1 MSSEQFYQWVSDGVM
16 GRRGT
21 ISLLVGVALGWTG
34 ATLVNDSA
42 DDGDGDGSPV
52 DESDGSDGSTTAAPT
67 ATAEPTDT
75 AEPTAT
81 ETPRP
86 TTETETQE
94 PTAEP
99 TATSTPSDELGAN
112 LDVSSR
118 GFGDETSY
126 QVLYSIINRNDV
138 AVVVDFAATVSLRNG
153 ETLRQERTATIAP
166 GQAANDEFVFEDYD
180 STPTGWGFRPTD
192 VRRA

>member
-42 DDGDGDGSPV
+42 DSGDGDGSPV
-52 DESDGSDGSTTAAPT
+52 DESDGSTTET
-67 ATAEPTDT
+67 ATAEPTETDEPTATETAQPTETETATETQEST

-81 ETPRP
+81 ATP
-86 TTETETQE
+86 TDGL
-94 PTAEP
+94 A
-99 TATSTPSDELGAN
+99 AN
-112 LDVSSR
+112 LDISHR

-138 AVVVDFAATVSLRNG
+138 AVVVDFAATVTLRNG
-153 ETLRQERTATIAP
+153 ETLRQERTATIDP
-166 GQAANDEFVFEDYD
+166 GQAANDEFVFEGYD

>member
-52 DESDGSDGSTTAAPT
+52 DESDGSDGSTT

-166 GQAANDEFVFEDYD
+166 GQAANDEFVFEGYEG
-180 STPTGWGFRPTD
+180 SPTSWSFSIRR